1 MAKPV
6 RGAHGGARQGG
17 GRPPGAK
24 NKSTVERELRAR
36 TAAEAVLS
44 GADPLPTDVMAARML
59 DRVLPDG
66 RHVTDSMYEAA
77 VALAPYVHPKL
88 TATTMEVHSDN
99 VHRVVSEKPMTIEEW
114 CRENNVIAADND
126 TVFPPQIEG
135 TASAD

>member
-1 MAKPV
+1 MP
-6 RGAHGGARQGG
+6 GWQQSGP

-36 TAAEAVLS
+36 MAAEAVLS

-59 DRVLPDG
+59 DRLLPDG

-99 VHRVVSEKPMTIEEW
+99 VVRIISETPMSLAEWCAANGVSTDASNDTATPVTIEGSAS
-114 CRENNVIAADND
+114 AAD
-126 TVFPPQIEG
+126 
-135 TASAD
+135 